1 MWESKAGARRR
12 EIFSLEKIL
21 VTTSKIKLVY
31 TKISPRLNKMNKIS
45 IETAKEISH
54 LLVKVS
60 GIKGIDIFG
69 SVARDGYGA
78 DFDLIIL
85 TDQEKAQE
93 WWVNAKMRI
102 RQRSF
107 FTILYHKLKKVI
119 PFFETIFEGE
129 KRKRGV
135 SIASDVF
142 KHDLVSFFE
151 NYKPKIKVDITVLP
165 ENWRDGGIINFDVF
179 NKLKPAPDTGTIGF
193 FERIAKDA
201 KRLI

>member
-1 MWESKAGARRR
+1 MH
-12 EIFSLEKIL
+12 
-21 VTTSKIKLVY
+21 
-31 TKISPRLNKMNKIS
+31 KIS

-54 LLVKVS
+54 LLVKIDS
-60 GIKGIDIFG
+60 IKGVDIFG
-69 SVARDGYGA
+69 SVARDGCGA

-85 TDQEKAQE
+85 VSQEKAQE
-93 WWVNAKMRI
+93 WWVSAKMRI

-107 FTILYHKLKKVI
+107 FTVLYHKLKKVI

-142 KHDLVSFFE
+142 KHNLVSFFE
-151 NYKPKIKVDITVLP
+151 NHKPKIKVDIIVLP
-165 ENWRDGGIINFDVF
+165 ENWRTGGIVNYGVLK
-179 NKLKPAPDTGTIGF
+179 KLKPTPDAGTIMF

-201 KRLI
+201 KRLV